1 LDSANDQKILGYFI
15 EEAKEHLETLE
26 QGILNLGHLVN
37 NTEQINE
44 VFRAAHSVKAGA
56 AMLGYSSIQKTAHR
70 LEDAFTILKEN
81 PIEVDQKLESLFLK
95 GYDLLQV
102 LIDKLQEPL
111 GLQAEEANAIVKN
124 GEPTFAELQAHL
136 NYLLGQVKSTPA
148 IAATSSISISVRDS
162 LKQMLKLF
170 KQEETSTSREQ
181 LQELILSLS
190 QLASEQ
196 QQWQYLVKNAQS
208 ALANPKHSY
217 RTLAPVIIRELKQA
231 SDLLEWGRGEA
242 ITVSQ
247 ELQLLAAAKLPQIL
261 INPEAEL
268 IVSTYK
274 LFSDQDLEEAS
285 NWSENQD
292 PNESEKRFVELSQI
306 PTERKVQMA
315 GQREAYQLA
324 EEKLTP
330 EFEENQRAAL
340 IRETLAWTG
349 GNLELTEIVIRLL
362 IDNKNELQEGQEKAL
377 IEQLIQKNIVE
388 NWLQNKAAS
397 HLQKIQNSLLTPDAN
412 VRSRLEIYQEILQ
425 GRVFA
430 DNKPEKLALQ
440 QAELVIKNDDYL
452 EVSNQIYQEVFNV
465 QWVRQELEKLVKV
478 ENSPADLTKL
488 LSFLAILGFLG
499 FAFLSF
505 NTPEKTPNVVVT
517 TSPSIPEI
525 CAKRDENITLK
536 ENIQQLQ
543 DLKRKQGNRLS
554 EKCATQLSELMLI
567 QQAIGLA
574 TNNFVA
580 NVPGREGGFEILCQI
595 PPTSDN
601 FKEAQF
607 WAKRWHNDKAWKLDI
622 DRALPDNPDCQKL
635 IE

>member
-148 IAATSSISISVRDS
+148 IAATSSISISVRDI

-274 LFSDQDLEEAS
+274 LFSVQDLEEAS

-349 GNLELTEIVIRLL
+349 ANLELTEIVIRLL
-362 IDNKNELQEGQEKAL
+362 IDNKNELLEGQEKPL

-430 DNKPEKLALQ
+430 DNKPEKLGLFWF
-440 QAELVIKNDDYL
+440 LCGNGVYTDSFFSKIVLK
-452 EVSNQIYQEVFNV
+452 VFPS
-465 QWVRQELEKLVKV
+465 KH
-478 ENSPADLTKL
+478 
-488 LSFLAILGFLG
+488 FMIL
-499 FAFLSF
+499 
-505 NTPEKTPNVVVT
+505 
-517 TSPSIPEI
+517 
-525 CAKRDENITLK
+525 
-536 ENIQQLQ
+536 
-543 DLKRKQGNRLS
+543 
-554 EKCATQLSELMLI
+554 
-567 QQAIGLA
+567 
-574 TNNFVA
+574 
-580 NVPGREGGFEILCQI
+580 
-595 PPTSDN
+595 
-601 FKEAQF
+601 
-607 WAKRWHNDKAWKLDI
+607 
-622 DRALPDNPDCQKL
+622 
-635 IE
+635 

>member
-26 QGILNLGHLVN
+26 HGILDLGNLVN
-37 NTEQINE
+37 NHEQMNE
-44 VFRAAHSVKAGA
+44 MFRAAHSVKAGA

-81 PIEVDQKLESLFLK
+81 PLEVDQELESLFLK
-95 GYDLLQV
+95 SYDLLQI

-111 GLQAEEANAIVKN
+111 GLQAEEADAIVKN
-124 GEPTFAELQAHL
+124 GEATFAELQAHL
-136 NYLLGQVKSTPA
+136 NYLLGQGKSTPA
-148 IAATSSISISVRDS
+148 IAAAPSISISVRDI
-162 LKQMLKLF
+162 LKQMLQLF
-170 KQEETSTSREQ
+170 KQEETSTSRQQ
-181 LQELILSLS
+181 LQKLILSLS

-196 QQWQYLVKNAQS
+196 EQWQYLVKNAQS

-217 RTLAPVIIRELKQA
+217 RTLAPVIIKELKQA
-231 SDLLEWGRGEA
+231 SNLLEWGRGEE
-242 ITVSQ
+242 ITISQ

-268 IVSTYK
+268 VASTPE
-274 LFSDQDLEEAS
+274 LLSDQDLEEALK
-285 NWSENQD
+285 WSENQD
-292 PNESEKRFVELSQI
+292 INESEKPSLELSQI
-306 PTERKVQMA
+306 PTEQKAQIA
-315 GQREAYQLA
+315 SQREAYQLA
-324 EEKLTP
+324 EEKLTA
-330 EFEENQRAAL
+330 EFEENQRATL
-340 IRETLAWTG
+340 IEETLAWTG
-349 GNLELTEIVIRLL
+349 DNLELTEIVIRLL
-362 IDNKNELQEGQEKAL
+362 IDNKNELREGQEKPK

-388 NWLQNKAAS
+388 NWLQNKAAA
-397 HLQKIQNSLLTPDAN
+397 HFQKVQNSLLTPDAN
-412 VRSRLEIYQEILQ
+412 VRSRLETYQDILQ
-425 GRVFA
+425 GRVLA

-452 EVSNQIYQEVFNV
+452 EVSNRIYQEVFNV

-478 ENSPADLTKL
+478 ENSPADLTKV
-488 LSFLAILGFLG
+488 LSFLAVLGFLG
-499 FAFLSF
+499 FTFLSLK
-505 NTPEKTPNVVVT
+505 TPEKTPNVVVT

-525 CAKRDENITLK
+525 CAKRDFNISLNKT
-536 ENIQQLQ
+536 IQQLQ
-543 DLKRKQGNRLS
+543 DLKSKQGNRLS
-554 EKCATQLSELMLI
+554 EKCATQLNELMLI

-574 TNNFVA
+574 ANNFVA
-580 NVPGREGGFEILCQI
+580 NLPGREGAFEILCKI

-635 IE
+635 IK